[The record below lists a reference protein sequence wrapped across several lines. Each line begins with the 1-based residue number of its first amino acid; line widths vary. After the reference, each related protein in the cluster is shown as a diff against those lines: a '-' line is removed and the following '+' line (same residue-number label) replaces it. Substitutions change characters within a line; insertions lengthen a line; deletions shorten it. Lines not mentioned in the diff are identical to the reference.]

1 MKDLLNTDYLRHN
14 IHFPDAK
21 YFENLAIVELSFVK
35 FIMHH
40 HHYHHND
47 RMEWKWLG
55 WFSREMSNGIRYF
68 RISIFVCL
76 LKSQINFK
84 KL

>member
-14 IHFPDAK
+14 IHFSDAK
-21 YFENLAIVELSFVK
+21 YFENLDIVELSFVK

-40 HHYHHND
+40 HHHYHHND
-47 RMEWKWLG
+47 RMEWKCLG

-68 RISIFVCL
+68 RISIFVGP
-76 LKSQINFK
+76 LKSQINF
-84 KL
+84 

>member
-1 MKDLLNTDYLRHN
+1 M
-14 IHFPDAK
+14 
-21 YFENLAIVELSFVK
+21 
-35 FIMHH
+35 H

-68 RISIFVCL
+68 RISIFVCP